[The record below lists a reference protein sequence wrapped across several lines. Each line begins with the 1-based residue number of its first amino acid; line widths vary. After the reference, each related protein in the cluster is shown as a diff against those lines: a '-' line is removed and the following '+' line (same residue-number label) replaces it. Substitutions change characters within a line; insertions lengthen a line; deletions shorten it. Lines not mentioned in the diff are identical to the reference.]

1 MTSEV
6 TSDLISEISG
16 LYDPCNSAFLAP
28 KCFLEPFK
36 RKEGRKEE
44 RKKAKSTCRSACSFL
59 AADEKNLQ
67 GKLLAGWPAGLVI
80 PSLEFPPSLT

>member
-1 MTSEV
+1 MASEV

-36 RKEGRKEE
+36 RKKERKKERKEE
-44 RKKAKSTCRSACSFL
+44 
-59 AADEKNLQ
+59 
-67 GKLLAGWPAGLVI
+67 GKMDL
-80 PSLEFPPSLT
+80 

>member
-59 AADEKNLQ
+59 AADKKKAGEKPHM
-67 GKLLAGWPAGLVI
+67 KY
-80 PSLEFPPSLT
+80 SSMTR